1 MADMN
6 DDGQTA
12 DGSGGGSGSGVTIGD
27 VQLAETGTTC
37 LSAAYDAS
45 QGVLALGYSTGHVR
59 LQQLENG

>member
-1 MADMN
+1 MN

-45 QGVLALGYSTGHVR
+45 QGVLALGYSTGH
-59 LQQLENG
+59 